1 MEIRKDLDGD
11 ILILSL
17 SGDFDT
23 TEVENFAAEISG
35 AAEAGFFRLLLE
47 LSELRFI
54 NSTALGAL
62 LTAQKRMAQYG
73 GGVAAAEAQPAVDKT
88 LRILGLDQK
97 ISLHEHLEGAKSH
110 LNNLSTESVSTTG
123 EEVEFFRPD
132 ASDTFGPRPRRG
144 KLVKMHDEGLTFDFE
159 NLDGLVIP
167 EVFPSGAPLQLR
179 FLLPL
184 YHPTHEFKAGG
195 EVGTH
200 ELLGPQTIRVHVRIT
215 DLSDPEREAIKQ
227 YVKDLRHL
235 GGQG

>member
-11 ILILSL
+11 VLILAL

-23 TEVENFAAEISG
+23 TEVENFAAEITGSV
-35 AAEAGFFRLLLE
+35 EAGFFRVLLDLE
-47 LSELRFI
+47 GLRFI

-73 GGVAAAEAQPAVDKT
+73 GGVAAANAQPAVEKT
-88 LRILGLDQK
+88 LKILGLDQK
-97 ISLHEHLEGAKSH
+97 ISLHSQTEGAKSH

-123 EEVEFFRPD
+123 EEVAFFRPD
-132 ASDTFGPRPRRG
+132 AEEVFGPRPRRG
-144 KLVKMHDEGLTFDFE
+144 RLVKMHDEGLTFDFE
-159 NLDGLVIP
+159 NLDGLVVAD
-167 EVFPSGAPLQLR
+167 VFPSGAPLELK

-195 EVGTH
+195 SVGTH
-200 ELLGPQTIRVHVRIT
+200 EILGPETIRVHVKIT
-215 DLSDPEREAIKQ
+215 DLSEPEREAIKQ
-227 YVKDLRHL
+227 YVKDLRLL